1 MRQLKQIMTPTFLE
15 LELYLVAFQRT
26 EAKSFASYS
35 ALIGLLL
42 QRTVQV
48 RPMLED
54 VAGS

>member
-1 MRQLKQIMTPTFLE
+1 MTPTFLE